1 MGRLRIFGHTLQ
13 PCIKPVFELS
23 SVAKLISKYRKLVE
37 HFKHSTTVTAEMRKR
52 QTLLNVPEH
61 ELVQDVVTRW
71 NSTQLMLSRLVEQR
85 RVLTDILLD
94 EKFTKKMTAF
104 LPNDHVWDL
113 MSDLSTVLS
122 DLSEVATY
130 MCSRKMYH
138 CQKFTLLCVDYDRKN
153 LKVLNSDGNVFRKA
167 K

>member
-1 MGRLRIFGHTLQ
+1 MQ
-13 PCIKPVFELS
+13 
-23 SVAKLISKYRKLVE
+23 KLVE
-37 HFKHSTTVTAEMRKR
+37 NFKHSTTVTAEMRKR
-52 QTLLNVPEH
+52 QTLLNVPEN

-94 EKFTKKMTAF
+94 EKFTQKMTAF
-104 LPNDHVWDL
+104 LPKNHEWDL

-122 DLSEVATY
+122 DLLEVATY
-130 MCSRKMYH
+130 MCSEKMYH
-138 CQKFTLLCVDYDRKN
+138 CQKFTLLCVDYDRKS
-153 LKVLNSDGNVFRKA
+153 LKVLNSDGKDFRKA